1 MHRVV
6 IVGAGFAGL
15 SAAKALIG
23 KGVDVT
29 VVDQRNFHTFQPMLY
44 EVATAGLDSGDVAY
58 PIRVIFGKAPN
69 VSFRFATVTGV
80 DWDRRLVLLDGS
92 EPLPF
97 DSVIVASGAT
107 ARYFGVKCVSIS

>member
-1 MHRVV
+1 VV

-23 KGVDVT
+23 EAVDVT

-58 PIRVIFGKAPN
+58 PIRVIFGKARTSRSGSPW
-69 VSFRFATVTGV
+69 STCGLGPPPRHA
-80 DWDRRLVLLDGS
+80 RRR
-92 EPLPF
+92 EPLP
-97 DSVIVASGAT
+97 ST
-107 ARYFGVKCVSIS
+107 R